1 MTHTYLPGKY
11 DGLIFAAAV
20 MPPYA
25 TITVASR
32 WTYRAVKLML
42 VLDNGKV
49 NSRFVRPDNMRII
62 NHVTELELVG
72 QQSILLLYTAI
83 VTLFLLLLV
92 RAPLTL

>member
-1 MTHTYLPGKY
+1 VTHTYLPGEY

-32 WTYRAVKLML
+32 WTYRAIKLML

-49 NSRFVRPDNMRII
+49 NSRFVRPDNVRI

>member
-32 WTYRAVKLML
+32 WTYRAIKLML

-49 NSRFVRPDNMRII
+49 NSRFVRPDNVRI

>member
-1 MTHTYLPGKY
+1 VTHTYLPGKY

-20 MPPYA
+20 MPPHA

-32 WTYRAVKLML
+32 WTYRAIKLML

-49 NSRFVRPDNMRII
+49 NSRFVRPDNVRI

-72 QQSILLLYTAI
+72 QQSILLLYTAV

>member
-1 MTHTYLPGKY
+1 VTHTYLPGEY

-32 WTYRAVKLML
+32 WTYRAIKLML

-49 NSRFVRPDNMRII
+49 NSRFVRPDNVRI
-62 NHVTELELVG
+62 NHVTQLELVG

>member
-1 MTHTYLPGKY
+1 MTHTYLPGEY

-32 WTYRAVKLML
+32 WTYRAIKLML

-49 NSRFVRPDNMRII
+49 NSRFVRPDNVRI
-62 NHVTELELVG
+62 NHVTQLELVG

>member
-25 TITVASR
+25 TITVASH

-49 NSRFVRPDNMRII
+49 NSRFVRPDNVRI

>member
-1 MTHTYLPGKY
+1 VTHTYLPGKY

-25 TITVASR
+25 TITIASR
-32 WTYRAVKLML
+32 WTYRAIKLML

-49 NSRFVRPDNMRII
+49 NSRFVRPDNVRI

>member
-1 MTHTYLPGKY
+1 
-11 DGLIFAAAV
+11 

-49 NSRFVRPDNMRII
+49 NSRFVRPDNVRI

-92 RAPLTL
+92 CVP

>member
-1 MTHTYLPGKY
+1 VTHTYLPGKY

-32 WTYRAVKLML
+32 WTYRAIKLML

-49 NSRFVRPDNMRII
+49 NSRFVRPDNVRI